1 MPDQTMMLALR
12 IVHILFGL
20 FWAGTAIALAAFVI
34 PTARANGP
42 TGGRLLRELMQR
54 RRLSASLA
62 VAAALTILS
71 GAAMYWRIATDM
83 HDAWVRSRPG
93 LVLGFGGLTALIAF
107 ALGAVAAAPTARK
120 LEALARDARRSISEP
135 EPALTHIG
143 ADAATDMALELSRQP
158 GPPPEITAEVE
169 RLQSRL
175 ARVSCA
181 IAVLLVIT
189 ATCMATARYL

>member
-12 IVHILFGL
+12 IVHIVFGL

-34 PTARANGP
+34 PAARANGA
-42 TGGRLLRELMQR
+42 TGGCVLREIMQQ

-71 GAAMYWRIATDM
+71 GATMYWRIATDM

-107 ALGAVAAAPTARK
+107 VLGAVVAAPTARK
-120 LEALARDARRSISEP
+120 LEALAHDAPRSILDP
-135 EPALTHIG
+135 
-143 ADAATDMALELSRQP
+143 
-158 GPPPEITAEVE
+158 
-169 RLQSRL
+169 LQSRL
-175 ARVSCA
+175 ARAARA

-189 ATCMATARYL
+189 ATCLAIAR

>member
-1 MPDQTMMLALR
+1 MPDQTMMLVLR

-34 PTARANGP
+34 PAARANGP

-54 RRLSASLA
+54 RRLSAALA
-62 VAAALTILS
+62 IAAALTIVS
-71 GAAMYWRIATDM
+71 GATMYWRIATDM

-93 LVLGFGGLTALIAF
+93 LVLGFGGLMALIAF
-107 ALGAVAAAPTARK
+107 ALGGGVAAPTARK
-120 LEALARDARRSISEP
+120 LEALASDAPRSM
-135 EPALTHIG
+135 L
-143 ADAATDMALELSRQP
+143 
-158 GPPPEITAEVE
+158 E

-175 ARVSCA
+175 ARVSSA

-189 ATCMATARYL
+189 ATCMAIARYL

>member
-1 MPDQTMMLALR
+1 MMLVLR

-34 PTARANGP
+34 PAARANGP
-42 TGGRLLRELMQR
+42 TGGQLLRELLQR

-71 GAAMYWRIATDM
+71 GATMYWRIATDM

-93 LVLGFGGLTALIAF
+93 IVLGFGGLTALIAF
-107 ALGAVAAAPTARK
+107 ALGGGVAAPTARK
-120 LEALARDARRSISEP
+120 LEALSRDAPRSI
-135 EPALTHIG
+135 L
-143 ADAATDMALELSRQP
+143 
-158 GPPPEITAEVE
+158 E

-175 ARVSCA
+175 SRVSCA

-189 ATCMATARYL
+189 ATCMAIARYL

>member
-20 FWAGTAIALAAFVI
+20 FWAGTAIALAVFVI
-34 PTARANGP
+34 PAARANGP
-42 TGGRLLRELMQR
+42 TGGRLLREIMQR

-71 GAAMYWRIATDM
+71 GATMYWRIATDM

-93 LVLGFGGLTALIAF
+93 LVLGFGGLTALVAF
-107 ALGAVAAAPTARK
+107 ALGGAVAAPTARK
-120 LEALARDARRSISEP
+120 LEALTRGAPRSIPEP
-135 EPALTHIG
+135 EHALAHVA
-143 ADAATDMALELSRQP
+143 ADAATALALEPPPQP
-158 GPPPEITAEVE
+158 GPPPEIAAEVE
-169 RLQSRL
+169 RLQARL
-175 ARVSCA
+175 ARVARA

-189 ATCMATARYL
+189 ATCMAIARYL

>member
-1 MPDQTMMLALR
+1 MPDQTIMMLVLR

-34 PTARANGP
+34 PAARANGP
-42 TGGRLLRELMQR
+42 TGGQLLRELMQR

-71 GAAMYWRIATDM
+71 GATMYWRIATDM

-93 LVLGFGGLTALIAF
+93 IVLGFGGLTALIAF
-107 ALGAVAAAPTARK
+107 ALGGGVAAPTARK
-120 LEALARDARRSISEP
+120 LEALSRDAPRSI
-135 EPALTHIG
+135 L
-143 ADAATDMALELSRQP
+143 
-158 GPPPEITAEVE
+158 E

-175 ARVSCA
+175 SRVSCA

-189 ATCMATARYL
+189 ATCMAIARYL

>member
-34 PTARANGP
+34 PAARANGP
-42 TGGRLLRELMQR
+42 TGGRMLREIMQR

-62 VAAALTILS
+62 IAAALTIVS
-71 GAAMYWRIATDM
+71 GATMYWRIATDM

-93 LVLGFGGLTALIAF
+93 IVLGFGGLAALIAF
-107 ALGAVAAAPTARK
+107 ALGAGVAAPTARK
-120 LEALARDARRSISEP
+120 LEALAHDAPRSI
-135 EPALTHIG
+135 
-143 ADAATDMALELSRQP
+143 M
-158 GPPPEITAEVE
+158 E
-169 RLQSRL
+169 RLQSRI
-175 ARVSCA
+175 ARVSSA

-189 ATCMATARYL
+189 ATCMAIARYL